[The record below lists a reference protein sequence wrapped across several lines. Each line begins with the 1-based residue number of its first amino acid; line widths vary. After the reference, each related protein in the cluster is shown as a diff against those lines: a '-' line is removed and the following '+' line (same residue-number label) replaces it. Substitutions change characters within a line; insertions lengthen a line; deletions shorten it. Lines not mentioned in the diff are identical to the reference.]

1 MKLTMKNR
9 LFIALSLL
17 IVIMMGATSFLVL
30 RSFKQQI
37 KENLA
42 TGQSLLVTEVAEALE
57 DKLSLAQSQL
67 ISLSALVGP
76 EIIASPEAAQ
86 KLLDGRLAQHKVFD
100 NHLFLFTPEGRIFV
114 ESPFVPD
121 RRGLDFSFRPY
132 IQKTLASSAPYIS
145 DPYVSSQPHKHPVI
159 MMTAPVFDQQGKLIA
174 ILAGSMD
181 LMRPNLLGK
190 LAEKKIG
197 KSGYFYL
204 TTMEGVM
211 IMHPEKAR
219 VFTKMPVGKNLI
231 YDRAIQGFE
240 GTDENIDT
248 SGVPHLTSFKQLQLP
263 KWLLAASYPQAEAY
277 AQLAHTKKLLLAGLL
292 AITLA
297 AFAIIRFFS
306 QYLTQSLLDFT
317 RHVTGLEEK
326 TGEARLFHP
335 TTEDETATLALAF
348 NRMLK
353 KLDRQQAEIQQSE
366 ELYRTLTEFASD
378 FIFWRGPDQKLVF
391 VSQNCAQFTG
401 YSEEEFFADPGLLD
415 ALVDPE
421 DREAWLSHTPP
432 LDDTDKKLPLEF
444 RIITKGGQ
452 MRWVDHTC
460 TEIHDE
466 EGRVLGLRGN
476 LIDITERKQAEAEKA
491 KLEGQLQQAQ
501 KMESVGRLAGGVA
514 HDFNNMLGVIMGH
527 TEMALMKVTPEHPL
541 QSHLLEISK
550 AAERSANLTRQ
561 LLAFSRKQTIAP
573 RELDINETVSGMFKM
588 LQRLIGEDIDLV
600 WQPQEGIWPVLMDPS
615 QLDQILANLC
625 VNARDAILDVGKIT
639 IETAN
644 HVFDEDYCAHHPGF
658 TVGDYVRIAISDS
671 GCGMDKE
678 MLTHI
683 FEPFF
688 TSKEFG
694 KGTGLGLAMVY
705 GAIRQNN
712 GFINVY
718 SEPGQGTTFSLYLPR
733 LASKAELTTPTPR
746 PAEPA
751 PGGQETILLTE
762 DEPVI
767 LEMTTTMLQML
778 GYTVLAANSP
788 GEAIRLAQE
797 HAGEIHLLMTDVV
810 MPEMNGRDLATHLLS
825 SSPQLKHL
833 FMSGYTADVI
843 AHHGVLDKG
852 VCFIQKPFAMDTLAA
867 KVRQALAAEQG

>member
-1 MKLTMKNR
+1 
-9 LFIALSLL
+9 
-17 IVIMMGATSFLVL
+17 
-30 RSFKQQI
+30 
-37 KENLA
+37 
-42 TGQSLLVTEVAEALE
+42 
-57 DKLSLAQSQL
+57 
-67 ISLSALVGP
+67 
-76 EIIASPEAAQ
+76 
-86 KLLDGRLAQHKVFD
+86 
-100 NHLFLFTPEGRIFV
+100 
-114 ESPFVPD
+114 
-121 RRGLDFSFRPY
+121 
-132 IQKTLASSAPYIS
+132 
-145 DPYVSSQPHKHPVI
+145 
-159 MMTAPVFDQQGKLIA
+159 
-174 ILAGSMD
+174 
-181 LMRPNLLGK
+181 
-190 LAEKKIG
+190 
-197 KSGYFYL
+197 
-204 TTMEGVM
+204 
-211 IMHPEKAR
+211 
-219 VFTKMPVGKNLI
+219 
-231 YDRAIQGFE
+231 
-240 GTDENIDT
+240 
-248 SGVPHLTSFKQLQLP
+248 
-263 KWLLAASYPQAEAY
+263 
-277 AQLAHTKKLLLAGLL
+277 
-292 AITLA
+292 
-297 AFAIIRFFS
+297 
-306 QYLTQSLLDFT
+306 
-317 RHVTGLEEK
+317 
-326 TGEARLFHP
+326 
-335 TTEDETATLALAF
+335 
-348 NRMLK
+348 ML
-353 KLDRQQAEIQQSE
+353 
-366 ELYRTLTEFASD
+366 
-378 FIFWRGPDQKLVF
+378 
-391 VSQNCAQFTG
+391 
-401 YSEEEFFADPGLLD
+401 
-415 ALVDPE
+415 
-421 DREAWLSHTPP
+421 
-432 LDDTDKKLPLEF
+432 
-444 RIITKGGQ
+444 
-452 MRWVDHTC
+452 
-460 TEIHDE
+460 
-466 EGRVLGLRGN
+466 
-476 LIDITERKQAEAEKA
+476 
-491 KLEGQLQQAQ
+491 
-501 KMESVGRLAGGVA
+501 
-514 HDFNNMLGVIMGH
+514 
-527 TEMALMKVTPEHPL
+527 
-541 QSHLLEISK
+541 
-550 AAERSANLTRQ
+550 
-561 LLAFSRKQTIAP
+561 
-573 RELDINETVSGMFKM
+573 KM

-810 MPEMNGRDLATHLLS
+810 MPEMNGRDLATQLLS
-825 SSPQLKHL
+825 SSPQLKRL